1 MLTMTDRFMDRV
13 RRAVSILMPFVAVI
27 VVVANGKRW

>member
-1 MLTMTDRFMDRV
+1 MLTMTERLMDRA
-13 RRAVSILMPFVAVI
+13 RRAASILMPFVAVI